1 MTYIRYNIN
10 LTEYTNINNN
20 NNNNQNLAVYTNSN
34 IE

>member
-20 NNNNQNLAVYTNSN
+20 NNNQNLAVYTNSN